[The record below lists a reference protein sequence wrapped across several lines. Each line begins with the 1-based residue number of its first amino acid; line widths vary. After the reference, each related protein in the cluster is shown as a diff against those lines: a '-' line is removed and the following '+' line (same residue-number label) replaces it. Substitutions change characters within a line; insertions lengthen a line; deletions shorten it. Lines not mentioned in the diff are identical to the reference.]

1 MSFGINHTS
10 IPETRNTPVFPS
22 HNPLFNQESSINLET
37 KKRTVLSL
45 MLVASAY
52 SVYKDDLIRNPETSK
67 KHEYTEWNGYLFW
80 IKQLACNLTYQTVL
94 KFVKRTRLMYAGEM
108 PLQKLTGDHHAI
120 VESQPR
126 NL

>member
-1 MSFGINHTS
+1 
-10 IPETRNTPVFPS
+10 
-22 HNPLFNQESSINLET
+22 
-37 KKRTVLSL
+37 

-80 IKQLACNLTYQTVL
+80 IKQLVCNLTYQTVL
-94 KFVKRTRLMYAGEM
+94 KFVKRTGLMYAGEM
-108 PLQKLTGDHHAI
+108 SLQKLTGDHHAI